1 MWIRKQVARIAG
13 LILAAATAAVLQ
25 APAATAMP
33 PIPAFPGAND
43 WACRPSAERPQPV
56 VLVHGSG
63 TDAAN
68 SFALLAPLVRAEGYC
83 VFAANLGPT
92 PGLRDV
98 VSGQAGSGTVGI
110 GPVGAAMLGRT
121 IYGVGDIDHMAADL
135 NDVVQAV
142 RKATGA
148 PKVALVGH
156 STGGTVIRQYLRAQG
171 ADAVTQ
177 VVTLGTPYRGS
188 TWAGLRKNYPDLA
201 SLGLENAQIAAQVFG
216 TPGQQ
221 QVVGSPLLNRLNAGG
236 ETVPGVRYTALASR
250 ADEIIT
256 PQETALLTAPTG
268 DNRDIWLQDGCPADT
283 ADHAGLL
290 GDKRAAAVVLSALA
304 NDNRAL
310 PC

>member
-1 MWIRKQVARIAG
+1 MWIRKQAARIAG
-13 LILAAATAAVLQ
+13 LVLAAASAAVLQ
-25 APAATAMP
+25 APAAVAGP
-33 PIPAFPGAND
+33 PIPAFAGAND

-63 TDAAN
+63 TDAPN
-68 SFALLAPLVRAEGYC
+68 SFALLAPLLRGEGHC
-83 VFAANLGPT
+83 VFAADLGPT
-92 PGLRDV
+92 PGVRDV
-98 VSGQAGSGTVGI
+98 VSGQAGSASMGI

-121 IYGVGDIDHMAADL
+121 IYGVADIDRMATEL
-135 NDVVQAV
+135 NEVVQAV
-142 RKATGA
+142 RNATGA
-148 PKVALVGH
+148 RQVALVGH

-177 VVTLGTPYRGS
+177 VITLGTPYRGS
-188 TWAGLRKNYPDLA
+188 TWAGLRTNYPDLA

-256 PQETALLTAPTG
+256 PQETALLAAPTG
-268 DNRDIWLQDGCPADT
+268 DNRNIWLQDGCPTDIAN
-283 ADHAGLL
+283 HSGLL
-290 GDKRAAAVVLSALA
+290 GDTRAAAAVLSALA

>member
-1 MWIRKQVARIAG
+1 MRA
-13 LILAAATAAVLQ
+13 
-25 APAATAMP
+25 
-33 PIPAFPGAND
+33 AND
-43 WACRPSAERPQPV
+43 TACKPSQGRPHPV

-63 TDAAN
+63 TDAVR
-68 SFALLAPLVRAEGYC
+68 SFSLLAQRLEAEGYC
-83 VFAANLGPT
+83 VYAANIGEAPSF
-92 PGLRDV
+92 RDL
-98 VSGQAGSGTVGI
+98 VSGQSGSSTTGV

-121 IYGVGDIDHMAADL
+121 IYGVADIDRMAAEL
-135 NDVVQAV
+135 TEVVQAV
-142 RKATGA
+142 RNATGA
-148 PKVALVGH
+148 RQVALVGH

-177 VVTLGTPYRGS
+177 VITLGTPYRGS
-188 TWAGLRKNYPDLA
+188 TWAGLRTNYPDLA

-256 PQETALLTAPTG
+256 PQETALLAAPTG
-268 DNRDIWLQDGCPADT
+268 DNRNIWLQDGCPTDIANHSGML
-283 ADHAGLL
+283 ADHHTF
-290 GDKRAAAVVLSALA
+290 AAVLAALA
-304 NDNRAL
+304 DDSRAQ

>member
-1 MWIRKQVARIAG
+1 MWIRKQAARIAG
-13 LILAAATAAVLQ
+13 LTLAVACAAVLH
-25 APAATAMP
+25 APVAAAAP
-33 PIPAFPGAND
+33 PTPAFAGAND
-43 WACRPSAERPQPV
+43 WACHPSAERPNPV

-68 SFALLAPLVRAEGYC
+68 SFALLAPLLRAEGHC

-98 VSGQAGSGTVGI
+98 VSGQAGSGSMGV

-121 IYGVGDIDHMAADL
+121 IYGVGDIDRMASDL
-135 NDVVQAV
+135 NDVVHAV
-142 RKATGA
+142 RSATGA
-148 PKVALVGH
+148 GQVALVGH
-156 STGGTVIRQYLRAQG
+156 STGGNVIRQYLRTQG
-171 ADAVTQ
+171 AAAVTQ
-177 VVTLGTPYRGS
+177 VITLGTPYRGS
-188 TWAGLRKNYPDLA
+188 TWAGLRTNYPDLA
-201 SLGLENAQIAAQVFG
+201 SLGLENEQIAAQVFG

-236 ETVPGVRYTALASR
+236 ETVPGIRYTALASR

-268 DNRDIWLQDGCPADT
+268 DNRNVWLQDGCPADI
-283 ADHAGLL
+283 ANHSGLL
-290 GDKRAAAVVLSALA
+290 GDTRVAAVVLSALA
-304 NDNRAL
+304 NDARVL

>member
-1 MWIRKQVARIAG
+1 MWIRKQAARIAG
-13 LILAAATAAVLQ
+13 LMFAAACAAVWH
-25 APAATAMP
+25 APAAAAAP
-33 PIPAFPGAND
+33 PIPAFAGAND
-43 WACRPSAERPQPV
+43 WACRPLAVHPQPV

-68 SFALLAPLVRAEGYC
+68 SFAMLAPLLRAEGHC

-98 VSGQAGSGTVGI
+98 VSGQAGSSAVGI
-110 GPVGAAMLGRT
+110 GPVGAAVLGRT
-121 IYGVGDIDHMAADL
+121 IYGVADIDRMATEL
-135 NDVVQAV
+135 SDVVQAV
-142 RKATGA
+142 QKATGA
-148 PKVALVGH
+148 QQVALVGH
-156 STGGTVIRQYLRAQG
+156 STGGNVIRQYLRSHGPA
-171 ADAVTQ
+171 AVTQ
-177 VVTLGTPYRGS
+177 VITLGTPYRGS
-188 TWAGLRKNYPDLA
+188 TWAGLRDNYPDLA
-201 SLGLENAQIAAQVFG
+201 SIGLENAQIAAQVFG

-268 DNRDIWLQDGCPADT
+268 DNRNIWLQDGCPTDIAN
-283 ADHAGLL
+283 HSGLL
-290 GDKRAAAVVLSALA
+290 GDPRAAAAVLGALA
-304 NDNRAL
+304 NDNRPL